1 MKAKGRYGGG
11 SGIIASGEAVE
22 ALRHDD
28 SGGLEC
34 SWGDVGVDE

>member
-1 MKAKGRYGGG
+1 MIYKMKR

-34 SWGDVGVDE
+34 SWGDVGVDR